1 MKIARYSTGSGAAY
15 GIVEGDTLFA
25 ASGDLL
31 GGLTKGAEVGKVAD
45 AKLLAPLDPGKIV
58 CIGLNY
64 ALHAKESGVTELPK
78 EPVVFMK
85 PPSAVIG
92 PGETIE
98 LANPENQTDYEA
110 ELAIVIGKKAKDV
123 EPGDALGYIFG
134 YTAANDV
141 SDRNLQFGP
150 GGQWIRAKGFDTYC
164 PLGPVIATDIEPGNL
179 KIGSKLN
186 GEQRQNSNTN
196 DLIFD
201 VPTLISFLSKIMTL
215 NPGDVVLTGTPEK
228 VGGMK
233 PGDVIEVEVEG
244 IGSLTNPVAA
254 R

>member
-1 MKIARYSTGSGAAY
+1 MKIARYSTERGPAY
-15 GIVEGDTLFA
+15 GILEDTTLYA
-25 ASGDLL
+25 ATGDLF
-31 GGLTKGAEVGKVAD
+31 GGLTKGEQIGDVSGV
-45 AKLLAPLDPGKIV
+45 KLLAPLDPGKIV

-98 LANPENQTDYEA
+98 LANPQNQTDYEA
-110 ELAIVIGKKAKDV
+110 ELAIVIGKKTKDV
-123 EPGDALGYIFG
+123 EPGDALSYVLG

-141 SDRNLQFGP
+141 SDRVQQKGD
-150 GGQWIRAKGFDTYC
+150 GQWIRAKGYDTYC
-164 PLGPVIATDIEPGNL
+164 PLGPVIATDLEPGNL
-179 KIGSKLN
+179 KIGSRLN
-186 GEQRQNSNTN
+186 GEQRQDSNTN

-201 VPTLISFLSKIMTL
+201 VPFLISFLSKVMTL
-215 NPGDVVLTGTPEK
+215 NPGDIILTGTPEK

-233 PGDVIEVEVEG
+233 PGDVIAVELEG
-244 IGSLTNPVAA
+244 VGVLTNPVAA

>member
-1 MKIARYSTGSGAAY
+1 MKIARYSTGSGPAY
-15 GIVEGDTLFA
+15 GILEGLTLFA
-25 ASGDLL
+25 AEGDLF
-31 GGLTKGAEVGKVAD
+31 GGLTKGAEIGDVGGVT
-45 AKLLAPLDPGKIV
+45 LLAPLDPGKIV

-85 PPSAVIG
+85 PPSAVVG

-98 LANPENQTDYEA
+98 LANPQNQTDYEA
-110 ELAIVIGKKAKDV
+110 ELAVVIGKRAKDV
-123 EPGDALGYIFG
+123 EPGDALGYVLG

-141 SDRNLQFGP
+141 SDRVQQKGD
-150 GGQWIRAKGFDTYC
+150 GQWIRAKGYDTYC

-186 GEQRQNSNTN
+186 GEQRQDSNTN

-201 VPTLISFLSKIMTL
+201 VPYLVSFLSKVMTL
-215 NPGDVVLTGTPEK
+215 NPGDIILTGTPEK

-244 IGSLTNPVAA
+244 IGKLTNPVAA

>member
-1 MKIARYSTGSGAAY
+1 MKIARYSTDSGSAY
-15 GIVEGDTLFA
+15 GIIEDQTLYA
-25 ASGDLL
+25 ASGDLF
-31 GGLTKGAEVGKVAD
+31 GGLTKGDEVGNVAD

-92 PGETIE
+92 PGDAIE
-98 LANPENQTDYEA
+98 LANPQNQTDYEA
-110 ELAIVIGKKAKDV
+110 ELAIVIGKTAKDV
-123 EPGDALGYIFG
+123 EPGDALSYVLG
-134 YTAANDV
+134 YTGANDV
-141 SDRNLQFGP
+141 SDRVQQKGD
-150 GGQWIRAKGFDTYC
+150 GQWIRAKGYDTYC
-164 PLGPVIATDIEPGNL
+164 PIGPVIATDLEPGNL

-186 GEQRQNSNTN
+186 GEQRQDSNTN

-201 VPTLISFLSKIMTL
+201 VPFLISFLSKVMTL
-215 NPGDVVLTGTPEK
+215 NPGDLILTGTPEK
-228 VGGMK
+228 VGGLT
-233 PGDVIEVEVEG
+233 PGDTIAVEIEG
-244 IGSLTNPVAA
+244 IGTLTNPVTK